1 MSEPNK
7 NFEKWLDEQID
18 MTDDVSPW
26 SAKSLCN
33 DSFRKGQEALL
44 AKGSR
49 VQILPTMEL
58 LWFTEAKPHNATLIK
73 DEDLK

>member
-1 MSEPNK
+1 MNYD
-7 NFEKWLDEQID
+7 FEEWVKTQNTMMLATTPIKFAR
-18 MTDDVSPW
+18 M
-26 SAKSLCN
+26 AYKA
-33 DSFRKGQEALL
+33 GQEALL